1 MLQTKEEVVEEKS
14 GIGVIVARFQVPSLT
29 IGHKELIQT
38 VIDRHD
44 QTIIVLGLSHIKAT
58 KNNPLDYETRRRMIQ
73 EEFGDEI
80 KILYQKDN
88 KYNDVWSSELD
99 KLIYSNVP
107 PGAKITLYG
116 SRDSFI
122 SHYQGKIKTKELIP
136 NTIINGTKQREK
148 VALSIPNSLDYR
160 KGVIWATQNQYDV
173 AYPAVDIAIY
183 NRKTDLLLLGKK
195 DFEKEYRFIG
205 GFCDPKKV
213 NQEGFLEANAKREL
227 FEEVGQIEVTK
238 PKYITS
244 FFVDDWRYRGETSKI
259 FTSLFIVEYLF
270 GQPIPND
277 DISELKWFSVEHLE
291 KDNSIVVNEHKMLLE
306 ATLNYIKSHNQLN
319 S

>member
-1 MLQTKEEVVEEKS
+1 MLQTKEEIIEEKS

-38 VIDRHD
+38 VINRHD

-136 NTIINGTKQREK
+136 NTIINGTKEREK
-148 VALSIPNSLDYR
+148 IALSIPNSLDYR
-160 KGVIWATQNQYDV
+160 KGVIWATQNQYD
-173 AYPAVDIAIY
+173 AAFAAVDVAIY
-183 NRKTDLLLLGKK
+183 NEKTNLLLFGRKE
-195 DFEKEYRFIG
+195 DEKEYRFIG
-205 GFCDPKKV
+205 GFCDPKDTG
-213 NQEGFLEANAKREL
+213 ELSFLEANALREL
-227 FEEVGQIEVTK
+227 QEEAGLIEVTT
-238 PKYITS
+238 PKYIRSYLTA
-244 FFVDDWRYRGETSKI
+244 DYRYRNETSKI

-270 GQPIPND
+270 GNPTPGD
-277 DISELKWFSVEHLE
+277 DISELRWISVDHLE
-291 KDNSIVVNEHKMLLE
+291 KDNTLIIEQHRVLLKE
-306 ATLNYIKSHNQLN
+306 VLSYIKQKG
-319 S
+319 